1 MLFRSDEKLGQ
12 MVQAEQ
18 NGLELFEVTQYGIG
32 SVLSGGGSAPEY
44 GNTAEDWNKRVNELR
59 KAAADTRLGIPLL
72 YGIDAVH
79 GNNNVADAVIFPHN
93 IGLGA
98 ANDPELME
106 RIGTVVAKEV
116 LAIGVKLTFAPTVG
130 VPMNERWGRTYEC
143 FSEDY
148 DRVTELASAYVVG
161 MQGKIDTEE
170 YLSKEKIMTT
180 AKHYIG
186 EGLTENGVNQ
196 GNVVMQDVMF
206 NKLLQEE
213 LLKPY
218 RELIKEGTLV
228 VMASYNSINGL
239 KCHENK
245 YLLTTVL
252 KEELGFQGFVIGDYN
267 GVQQVV
273 GDTYKD
279 KICNALNAGI
289 DMFMEPY
296 DWKTVITSLK
306 EGIKD
311 GSVSLERIDDAVSRI
326 LRAKFVAGLF
336 DNISLAT
343 FEEELLRC
351 FGSEQHRAI
360 AREAVS
366 KSLVL
371 LKNNVIKD
379 GESAINVLAKASNI
393 TVAGSKANDIGT
405 QCGGWSITWEGA
417 SGDITTGTTIVKGFQ
432 EVAANNEEEKNINYS
447 KDGELIGNEEAV
459 VVVVGENPYVEGYG
473 DRKENQLVLY
483 QSDIALIKKIK
494 KEVTP
499 GIPIIVILISGR
511 PINVTSILE
520 ETDALVAAWLPG
532 TEGSL

>member
-1 MLFRSDEKLGQ
+1 MLK
-12 MVQAEQ
+12 
-18 NGLELFEVTQYGIG
+18 
-32 SVLSGGGSAPEY
+32 
-44 GNTAEDWNKRVNELR
+44 
-59 KAAADTRLGIPLL
+59 
-72 YGIDAVH
+72 
-79 GNNNVADAVIFPHN
+79 
-93 IGLGA
+93 
-98 ANDPELME
+98 
-106 RIGTVVAKEV
+106 
-116 LAIGVKLTFAPTVG
+116 
-130 VPMNERWGRTYEC
+130 
-143 FSEDY
+143 
-148 DRVTELASAYVVG
+148 
-161 MQGKIDTEE
+161 
-170 YLSKEKIMTT
+170 
-180 AKHYIG
+180 
-186 EGLTENGVNQ
+186 
-196 GNVVMQDVMF
+196 
-206 NKLLQEE
+206 
-213 LLKPY
+213 
-218 RELIKEGTLV
+218 
-228 VMASYNSINGL
+228 
-239 KCHENK
+239 
-245 YLLTTVL
+245 TVL
-252 KEELGFQGFVIGDYN
+252 KEELGFQGIVIGDYN

-499 GIPIIVILISGR
+499 VIPIIVILISGR

-532 TEGSL
+532 TEGAGIADVLIGEKEFEGTLPYTWPIKLGFIVEKFNND